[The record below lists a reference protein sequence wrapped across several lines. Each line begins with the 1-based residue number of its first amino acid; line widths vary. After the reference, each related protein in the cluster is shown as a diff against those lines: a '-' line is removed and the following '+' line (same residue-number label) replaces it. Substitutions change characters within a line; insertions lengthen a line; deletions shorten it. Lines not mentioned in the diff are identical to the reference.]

1 VSVLADLERLALA
14 VALLRRRARISIVHH
29 ETGVS
34 RAKLRALY
42 REIHGHGAPSGQI
55 PMIGGATI
63 QTRAQQIHAG
73 LFAALY
79 ERYGGPATTRQL
91 DIRAV
96 VAAHDLYRAMAPNEA
111 PMDLNAAWV
120 IARDL
125 RVGTAELRTCSACA
139 VRYLVA
145 SASRLSPT
153 CPFCSLHARRVRK
166 PVPAATHPLPSLE
179 FGGGPLSPSRDAPKP
194 GTSPLLVET
203 GDTS

>member
-1 VSVLADLERLALA
+1 MSVLADLERLALA
-14 VALLRRRARISIVHH
+14 VSLLRRRARVSIVHH

-34 RAKLRALY
+34 RAKLRALF
-42 REIHGHGAPSGQI
+42 REIHGRGAPSGQI

-63 QTRAQQIHAG
+63 QTRAQQVHAG

-96 VAAHDLYRAMAPNEA
+96 IAAYDLYRAMAPTEA
-111 PMDLNAAWV
+111 PLDLNAAWV

-125 RVGTAELRTCSACA
+125 RVGTAELRNCNACA

-145 SASRLSPT
+145 SASRLAPT
-153 CPFCSLHARRVRK
+153 CPLCSLHARRARGSVPSATLPRPSSESGGA
-166 PVPAATHPLPSLE
+166 PV
-179 FGGGPLSPSRDAPKP
+179 SPSRDAPNP
-194 GTSPLLVET
+194 GTSQLLAET

>member
-1 VSVLADLERLALA
+1 MNVLADLERFALA
-14 VALLRRRARISIVHH
+14 VSLLHRRARISIVHH

-63 QTRAQQIHAG
+63 QTRARQFHAG

-96 VAAHDLYRAMAPNEA
+96 IAAHDLYESMVPQE
-111 PMDLNAAWV
+111 PQLDFNAAWV
-120 IARDL
+120 IAQDL

-139 VRYLVA
+139 VRYLIA

-153 CPFCSLHARRVRK
+153 CPLCSLHARRGRGSA
-166 PVPAATHPLPSLE
+166 PAATLPLPSTTS
-179 FGGGPLSPSRDAPKP
+179 GGGPLSPSREAPNP
-194 GTSPLLVET
+194 GTSPLLAET
-203 GDTS
+203 GDTP